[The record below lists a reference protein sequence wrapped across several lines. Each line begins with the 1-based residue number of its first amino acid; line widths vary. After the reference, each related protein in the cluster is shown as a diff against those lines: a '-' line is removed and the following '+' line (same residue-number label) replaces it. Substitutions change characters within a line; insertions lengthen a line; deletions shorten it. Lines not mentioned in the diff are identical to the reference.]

1 MHPTP
6 HTHPAFCRQGNRDP
20 EEDSVLPKVTQLSPP
35 GRRTWLPP
43 DYHALPSTSQQSSH
57 HFCLLG
63 TPQSLCTCHGFYEHS
78 NSRLFYFM
86 KIKTFPSQNL
96 FLKKSNALKMS
107 QDAAV
112 MLLKWHC
119 PPISINLQAVS
130 LNRFKRVGVGR
141 WVGEMF

>member
-1 MHPTP
+1 
-6 HTHPAFCRQGNRDP
+6 
-20 EEDSVLPKVTQLSPP
+20 
-35 GRRTWLPP
+35 
-43 DYHALPSTSQQSSH
+43 
-57 HFCLLG
+57 
-63 TPQSLCTCHGFYEHS
+63 
-78 NSRLFYFM
+78 M

-130 LNRFKRVGVGR
+130 LNRFIKGRGREVGGGDVLEKSYEAISDVDSDNYVG
-141 WVGEMF
+141 WQSP